1 MPSPKARVFVVH
13 DTETVNFFPAKR
25 FGEVRVCVAGHVNP
39 QDYDIALEELR
50 RSLSDARSGDFLL
63 PIGSP
68 MLIAAAAVEMA
79 KRAGSLRILQWD
91 RFDKGYQVMEVAS
104 L

>member
-1 MPSPKARVFVVH
+1 MSKPRVFVVH
-13 DTETVNFFPAKR
+13 DTQTVNFFPAKR
-25 FGEVRVCVAGHVNP
+25 FGSVTVCLEGHINP
-39 QDYDIALEELR
+39 QDYDLALAELR
-50 RSLSDARSGDFLL
+50 NKLSEARSGDYLL

-79 KRAGSLRILQWD
+79 KRAGNLRILQWD